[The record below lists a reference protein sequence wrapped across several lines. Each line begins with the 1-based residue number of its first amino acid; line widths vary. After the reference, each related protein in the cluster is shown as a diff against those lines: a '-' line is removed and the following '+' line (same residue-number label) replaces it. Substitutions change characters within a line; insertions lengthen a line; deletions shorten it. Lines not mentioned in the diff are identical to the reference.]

1 MLTSCRHC
9 SFRIAACFRNI
20 ACLRRG
26 ARATRTAFSLGL
38 LLGISLG
45 GPAVY
50 ALPSDEDSGS
60 EADGK
65 KAPLPLAEA
74 ADLRSLQFSTDEVTW
89 MSVDVTPD
97 GKTLMVDVL
106 GDLYTLPVAGG
117 AATRL
122 TEGLAFDSQPAVS
135 PDGSAV
141 AFVSDRDGADNI
153 WILPLDGSADGEP
166 RQLTKDKTTDFM
178 SPAWSADSQYVIYSK
193 AGKGM
198 RTYELWMSHRDGGTG
213 VQITQAQPTPTT
225 PRDRHHNAAGA
236 AASADG
242 RYLYY
247 ARKFG
252 GFSYNAEFP
261 MWQIARRDLID
272 GTEDVLTSAQGSGVR
287 PVVSPDGTTLIY
299 GTRFDGATGLKVRDL
314 ATGNERWLRYPV
326 TRDDQESRAT
336 RDLLPGYDF
345 SPDGAS
351 IYASWDGKLWKLDL
365 ATGEAEAI
373 PFTVE
378 VDQSMGQLLD
388 FPRRVEEGPV
398 RARTVQGAE
407 ESTDG
412 RSVVFS
418 ALTRVYVTD
427 RGAADGAT
435 ARRLS
440 PAGDRAF
447 QPTFSPD
454 GDWVVYVTWGRDGG
468 HVWKVPTSGG
478 SPTRLTADAAF
489 YAEPS
494 ISPNGE
500 RVVFRRGSRSDRL
513 FMPAEFGGSPMV
525 LDLAW
530 VPFDSGAGGPSAAQL
545 IAPSRGLARP
555 HFGPEDDRVY
565 VASSEGLV
573 SMRYDG
579 SDKRVHL
586 EVKGP
591 GLYFAS
597 EPVPASDLRIRPDGS
612 WAIAQVS
619 NRFYAVALP
628 RIGGTATVNV
638 ATPSVP
644 VKELSHLGAD
654 GMTWT
659 RDGSGIGWTVGPV
672 YFRTAFD
679 DLEFRSP
686 DSEAGEAG
694 GDESGG
700 EESGEAKAP
709 SFPDAERTEL
719 VAELPRAEPDGSVVL
734 RGARVF
740 TMSRSDDAAAPDG
753 GVVEN
758 ADVVVTGRRIV
769 AVGTTGTVDVPRT
782 AQIIDVSGKAIVPGF
797 IDTHAHWTEIR
808 RNVLDVE
815 SWPFLA
821 NLAWGVTTG
830 LDVQTATN
838 DMFAYQDLIDAG
850 EVLGPRA
857 YSTGPGI
864 FSDNDFQTKEQVEGV
879 LRRYRDQYGTY
890 NLKAYISGNRKQRHW
905 IAQVAKELEMMVT
918 TEGALDFKLD
928 LTHALDGLT
937 GTEHS
942 LPLVPLY
949 RDTVELMVQ
958 SGMAYTPTLLVAY
971 GGPWAEN
978 HFYTEGDVHG
988 NQKLRRF
995 MPHDLIDGV
1004 TRKRAWFRADEH
1016 VYDEL
1021 AAAATEILRAGGRV
1035 GVGAHGQLQG
1045 LGYHWEMQAFAAG
1058 GMEPLEVLHIATLG
1072 GAEIIGLAQDL
1083 GSLEPGKIADLVVID
1098 GDPRQS
1104 VDELEKVTMVMKNGS
1119 LYDAATLDEVW
1130 PEQTPLPEQWW
1141 WSAWPEVAA
1150 TSPR

>member
-1 MLTSCRHC
+1 MSSQRD
-9 SFRIAACFRNI
+9 FRKSRFRRRELGHSAIVRMGVARLGQLIAVTVVLSTCA
-20 ACLRRG
+20 AMAG
-26 ARATRTAFSLGL
+26 ADDGD
-38 LLGISLG
+38 
-45 GPAVY
+45 
-50 ALPSDEDSGS
+50 DES
-60 EADGK
+60 K
-65 KAPLPLAEA
+65 KGNPLPLSAS
-74 ADLRSLQFSTDEVTW
+74 DTLRSLQFETDEVTW

-97 GKTLMVDVL
+97 GGTLFIDVL
-106 GDLYTLPVAGG
+106 GDLYTLSTSGG
-117 AATRL
+117 AASRL
-122 TEGLAFDSQPAVS
+122 TDGMAFDSQPSVS
-135 PDGSAV
+135 PDGEYV
-141 AFVSDRDGADNI
+141 AFVSDRDGADNV
-153 WILPLDGSADGEP
+153 WVLPLAGSDDEGGEAKP
-166 RQLTKDKTTDFM
+166 RQITKDKTTDFM
-178 SPAWSADSQYVIYSK
+178 SPAWTADSQYVIYSK

-213 VQITQAQPTPTT
+213 VQITKAAPTPAT
-225 PRDRHHNAAGA
+225 PRNRHHNAAGA
-236 AASADG
+236 APSTDG

-252 GFSYNAEFP
+252 GFSYNADFP
-261 MWQIARRDLID
+261 MWQIARRDLRD

-287 PVVSPDGTTLIY
+287 PIVSPDGRKLVY
-299 GTRFDGATGLKVRDL
+299 GSRFDGATGLKIRDL
-314 ATGNERWLRYPV
+314 ETGEERWLRYPV
-326 TRDDQESRAT
+326 TRDDQESRST
-336 RDLLPGYDF
+336 RDLLPGYDW
-345 SPDGAS
+345 SPGGDS
-351 IYASWDGKLWKLDL
+351 IYASWDGKLWRLDVASGD
-365 ATGEAEAI
+365 ATEI
-373 PFTVE
+373 PFTVR
-378 VDQSMGQLLD
+378 VDQEMGPLLD
-388 FPRRVEEGPV
+388 FPRRIEEGQV

-407 ESTDG
+407 ESPDG

-418 ALTRVYVTD
+418 ALTRVYV
-427 RGAADGAT
+427 AAHGQAGDSASP

-440 PAGDRAF
+440 PNGVRAF
-447 QPTFSPD
+447 QPTFSSD
-454 GDWVVYVTWGRDGG
+454 GRWVVYVTWERDGG
-468 HVWKVPTSGG
+468 HVWKVPTTGG
-478 SPTRLTADAAF
+478 SPTRLTAEPAF
-489 YAEPS
+489 YTEPTV
-494 ISPNGE
+494 SPDGE

-530 VPFDSGAGGPSAAQL
+530 VPFDVPADGPSPAEL

-555 HFGPEDDRVY
+555 HFGPEADRVY
-565 VASSEGLV
+565 VASGEGLV
-573 SMRYDG
+573 SMRFDG

-597 EPVPASDLRIRPDGS
+597 EPVSANDLRIRPDGK
-612 WAIAQVS
+612 WALARVS

-628 RIGGTATVNV
+628 QIGGAATVNV
-638 ATPSVP
+638 ASPSVP

-654 GMTWT
+654 GMVWV
-659 RDGSGIGWTVGPV
+659 DGGAAIGWTVGAA

-679 DLEFRSP
+679 DLEFAP
-686 DSEAGEAG
+686 AEGSEEADADGENA
-694 GDESGG
+694 EST
-700 EESGEAKAP
+700 EKPKKP
-709 SFPDAERTEL
+709 SFPESQRTDL
-719 VAELPRAEPDGSVVL
+719 IAELPRAEPEGSVVL

-740 TMSRSDDAAAPDG
+740 TMAKAGVEIDG

-758 ADVVVTGRRIV
+758 ADVVITGRRIV
-769 AVGTTGTVDVPRT
+769 AVGETGTVEVPRT
-782 AQIIDVSGKAIVPGF
+782 AQIIDVAGKTIVPGF

-850 EVLGPRA
+850 EILGPRA

-864 FSDNDFQTKEQVEGV
+864 FSDNDFQSREQVEGV
-879 LRRYRDQYGTY
+879 LRRYRDHYGTR

-905 IAQVAKELEMMVT
+905 IAEVARELEMMVT

-949 RDTVELMVQ
+949 RDTIELMVQ

-988 NQKLRRF
+988 NEKLRRF

-1004 TRKRAWFRADEH
+1004 TRKRAWFRKDEH

-1021 AAAATEILRAGGRV
+1021 AAGATEVLRAGGRV

-1045 LGYHWEMQAFAAG
+1045 LGYHWEMQAFEAG
-1058 GMEPLEVLHIATLG
+1058 GMTPLEVLHIATLG
-1072 GAEIIGLAQDL
+1072 GAEVIGLAQDL
-1083 GSLEPGKIADLVVID
+1083 GSLETGKIADLVVLD
-1098 GDPRQS
+1098 GNPFES
-1104 VDELEKVTMVMKNGS
+1104 VTELEKVSMVMKNGA
-1119 LYDAATLDEVW
+1119 LYDADTLDEVW
-1130 PEQTPLPEQWW
+1130 PEQRPLPEQWW
-1141 WSAWPEVAA
+1141 WTAWPEPAESLGGA
-1150 TSPR
+1150 DQ

>member
-1 MLTSCRHC
+1 MSTSSSFSSPRH
-9 SFRIAACFRNI
+9 S
-20 ACLRRG
+20 LRRARFASAFALLVLG
-26 ARATRTAFSLGL
+26 LVANVPGSARAEDGTAG
-38 LLGISLG
+38 
-45 GPAVY
+45 
-50 ALPSDEDSGS
+50 
-60 EADGK
+60 ADGTGN
-65 KAPLPLAEA
+65 PLPLAEA
-74 ADLRSLQFSTDEVTW
+74 EDLRALRFQTDEVTW
-89 MSVDVTPD
+89 MSVDVSPGGD
-97 GKTLMVDVL
+97 TLVVDVL
-106 GDLYTLPVAGG
+106 GDLYTLPATGG
-117 AATRL
+117 TATRL
-122 TEGLAFDSQPAVS
+122 TEGLAFDSQPVYS
-135 PDGSAV
+135 PDGEYI

-153 WILPLDGSADGEP
+153 WILALGEEDAKP

-178 SPAWSADSQYVIYSK
+178 SPAWSADSQYVVYSK

-213 VQITQAQPTPTT
+213 VQITKAAPTPTT

-236 AASADG
+236 APSADG

-252 GFSYNAEFP
+252 GFSYNADFP
-261 MWQIARRDLID
+261 MWQIARRDLRD

-287 PVVSPDGTTLIY
+287 PIVSPDGRTLVY
-299 GTRFDGATGLKVRDL
+299 GSRFDGATGLKIRDL
-314 ATGNERWLRYPV
+314 ETGEERWLRYPV

-345 SPDGAS
+345 TPDGAS
-351 IYASWDGKLWKLDL
+351 IIASWDGKLWRLDV
-365 ATGEAEAI
+365 ATGGATAI
-373 PFTVE
+373 PFTVDVE
-378 VDQSMGQLLD
+378 QQMGPLLD

-407 ESTDG
+407 ESPDG

-418 ALTRVYVTD
+418 ALTRIHVAD
-427 RGAADGAT
+427 RGVAGEDAVV

-454 GDWVVYVTWGRDGG
+454 GRWVVYVTWEREGG
-468 HVWKVPTSGG
+468 HVWKVPASGG
-478 SPTRLTADAAF
+478 SPTRLTADPAF
-489 YAEPS
+489 YAEPT
-494 ISPNGE
+494 ISPDGE

-530 VPFDSGAGGPSAAQL
+530 VPFDVPSGGPARAEL

-555 HFGPEDDRVY
+555 HFGPEADRVY
-565 VASSEGLV
+565 VASGEGLV

-586 EVKGP
+586 VVKGP
-591 GLYFAS
+591 GLYFAA
-597 EPVPASDLRIRPDGS
+597 EPVPASDLRIRPDGK
-612 WAIAQVS
+612 WVLAHVS

-628 RIGGTATVNV
+628 PIGGTAEVNV
-638 ATPSVP
+638 ASPSVP
-644 VKELSHLGAD
+644 VKELSQLGAD
-654 GMTWT
+654 GMVWT
-659 RDGSGIGWTVGPV
+659 PDGTAIGWTVGPA
-672 YFRTAFD
+672 YFRTDFD
-679 DLEFRSP
+679 TLEFAP
-686 DSEAGEAG
+686 PTNTPEDAAGE
-694 GDESGG
+694 
-700 EESGEAKAP
+700 EESKESPKKP
-709 SFPDAERTEL
+709 SFPDAERTDL
-719 VAELPRAEPDGSVVL
+719 VAELPRAEPEGSVVL

-740 TMSRSDDAAAPDG
+740 TMARSGGGEIDALG
-753 GVVEN
+753 SVVEN

-769 AVGTTGTVDVPRT
+769 AVGPTGSVDVPRT
-782 AQIIDVSGKAIVPGF
+782 ARIIDVAGKAIVPGF
-797 IDTHAHWTEIR
+797 VDTHAHWTEIR

-815 SWPFLA
+815 AWPFLA

-850 EVLGPRA
+850 EILGPRA

-864 FSDNDFQTKEQVEGV
+864 FSDNDFQSKEQVEGV
-879 LRRYRDQYGTY
+879 LRRYRDHYGTR

-905 IAQVAKELEMMVT
+905 IAQVAKDLEMMVT

-928 LTHALDGLT
+928 LTHAIDGLT

-942 LPLVPLY
+942 LPLVPLH
-949 RDTVELMVQ
+949 RDTIELMVQ

-978 HFYTEGDVHG
+978 HFYTQGDVHG
-988 NQKLRRF
+988 NDKLRRF

-1004 TRKRAWFRADEH
+1004 TRKRAWFRAEEH
-1016 VYDEL
+1016 VFDEL
-1021 AAAATEILRAGGRV
+1021 AAGAAAVLRAGGRV

-1045 LGYHWEMQAFAAG
+1045 LGYHWEMQAFEAG
-1058 GMEPLEVLHIATLG
+1058 GMTPLEVLHIATLG
-1072 GAEIIGLAQDL
+1072 GAEVIGLGQDL
-1083 GSLEPGKIADLVVID
+1083 GSLEAGKIADLVVID
-1098 GDPRQS
+1098 GDPREAVS
-1104 VDELEKVTMVMKNGS
+1104 ELEKVSMVMKNGA
-1119 LYDAATLDEVW
+1119 LYDADTLDEVW
-1130 PEQTPLPEQWW
+1130 PEQRPLPDQWW
-1141 WSAWPEVAA
+1141 WSAWPDAQPA
-1150 TSPR
+1150 DRP